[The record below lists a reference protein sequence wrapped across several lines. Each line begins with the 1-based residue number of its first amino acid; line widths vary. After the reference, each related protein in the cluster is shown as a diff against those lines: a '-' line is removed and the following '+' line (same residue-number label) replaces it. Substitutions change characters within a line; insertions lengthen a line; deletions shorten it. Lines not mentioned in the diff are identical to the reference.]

1 MAALEPA
8 AAAGG
13 VLSVVT
19 RRPIA
24 IGMLMLALVVFGLAS
39 FLSLRQ
45 DLLPEISYPTLTV
58 RTSWPG
64 AGPEDVEQR
73 VSVRVQEALG
83 TLPGLVRTSST
94 SRAATSDVVLEFDWG
109 TPMTFAVQDVRE
121 KLDGVFLPAGVERPL
136 ILRYDPSLDPIL
148 RIGMTSRRGEG
159 DERSLVALRW
169 LAEQRVER
177 ELESLAGVAAVLVR
191 GGLEEEI
198 HVQLDPDRVA
208 ALNLDPAQIG
218 QRLAQENVNAAGGIV
233 REGSTDYV
241 VRTINE
247 FQNPD
252 EIADLALARRGSA
265 VVRVRDVAT
274 VKSHHRRR
282 EVTSR
287 INGAEAV
294 EIAIYREAGANIVD
308 LAERVRTAVFGT
320 EAQRQEAERI
330 DREGK
335 AGTVGERNAS
345 DYLARRL
352 KDDAELTLLSDQSV
366 FIRDAIKDVQSAAGI
381 GALLAVVVILAFLRR
396 AAPTF
401 IIAVSIPMSVVV
413 TFAPMHLAGVSLN
426 LMSLGGLALG
436 VGMLVDNAIVVLESI
451 ARCREEGDDL
461 RSAAVRG
468 VREVASAVTAST
480 LTTVGVFAP
489 IVFVGGIAGQVFRD
503 QALTVVTA
511 LLISLLVAVLFIPM
525 LASRGWLVGERK
537 ATNSARRPLVAPWRG
552 LSFRPA
558 QFLPSVFL
566 FLGRSVLFVLAG
578 LSAVVGF
585 VVLALWR
592 LIALLL
598 TPLGKAFELAW
609 SLFARTYQT
618 VLRAALAAPSLVL
631 LLVGLLAYD
640 AFRRVP
646 NLGVELL
653 PEVHQGEF
661 TAFVQLQPGTPLED
675 TARVLGELDL
685 LARAEPLVET
695 TALTVGVEADTLT
708 RDVEGSHTAR
718 LSVRLE
724 PDHGGK
730 DGERELAERLRA
742 TIAGHPAV
750 VGVEL
755 RRPTPFAI
763 EAPLSVEVRGHDLER
778 MGEVAAQVEHRLL
791 ALPELADVR
800 SSLRPGFPELQLTFD
815 RDRTL
820 EFGLDLAAVS
830 KLVRDQVLGDVP
842 TRFTRGDERIDVR
855 VLADEARLGSLE
867 DVLNLSVNP
876 SADVSVPLRAVA
888 SASLIQGPAEIRR
901 VGNGRAIV
909 IDATPVG
916 IDLGGTRRAV
926 ENALYDLTVPEDV
939 TVSLGGQTREMDEA
953 TGEMRFA
960 LLLAVFLV
968 YVVMASQF
976 ESLLQPLIILVSVPL
991 AAIGVVYVLEAVGTP
1006 LSVIASIGLILLA
1019 GIVVNNAIVLIDRVN
1034 RERTR
1039 GHDAREALL
1048 LAASARLR
1056 PILMTTATTVLGLL
1070 PMTGWLGGVPLIGA
1084 LGAGEGAELRAPM
1097 AVVVVT
1103 GLVGSTLLTLVVIPA
1118 VYLLISRWER
1128 RPAAI

>member
-1 MAALEPA
+1 MAANEAPRA
-8 AAAGG
+8 PGG

-148 RIGMTSRRGEG
+148 RIGMTNRQGGG

-208 ALNLDPAQIG
+208 ALDLDPAQIG
-218 QRLAQENVNAAGGIV
+218 ARLAQENVNAAGGIV

-247 FQNPD
+247 FQNPE
-252 EIADLALARRGSA
+252 EIADLALARRGGA

-308 LAERVRTAVFGT
+308 LAERVRAAVFGT
-320 EAQRQEAERI
+320 EAQREEAERI
-330 DREGK
+330 DREGR

-352 KDDAELTLLSDQSV
+352 KDEANLTLLSDQSV

-381 GALLAVVVILAFLRR
+381 GALLAVVVILAFLRK

-525 LASRGWLVGERK
+525 LASRPWLAGVRDTAPAPK
-537 ATNSARRPLVAPWRG
+537 RPLVAPWRG
-552 LSFRPA
+552 LSFSPG
-558 QFLPSVFL
+558 QLLQSLFL

-578 LSAVVGF
+578 LSAVIGF

-592 LIALLL
+592 LLALVL
-598 TPLGKAFELAW
+598 TPLGHAFEMAW
-609 SLFARTYQT
+609 NVFARAYQQ

-631 LLVGLLAYD
+631 LLVGLLAFD
-640 AFRRVP
+640 AARRVP
-646 NLGVELL
+646 HLGVELL

-675 TARVLGELDL
+675 TAKVLGELDL

-718 LSVRLE
+718 LSVRLVA
-724 PDHGGK
+724 DHGGK
-730 DGERELAERLRA
+730 DGERTLAERLRT

-763 EAPLSVEVRGHDLER
+763 EAPLAVEVRGHDLER
-778 MGEVAAQVEHRLL
+778 MGEVATQVEQRLAGL
-791 ALPELADVR
+791 KELADVR

-876 SADVSVPLRAVA
+876 SSTVSVPLRAVA
-888 SASLIQGPAEIRR
+888 TASLVQGPAEIRR

-909 IDATPVG
+909 LDATPVG

-926 ENALYDLTVPEDV
+926 EGALFDLAVPDDV

-991 AAIGVVYVLEAVGTP
+991 AAIGVVYVLEALGTP

-1019 GIVVNNAIVLIDRVN
+1019 GIVVNNAIVLVDRVN
-1034 RERTR
+1034 RERAQ
-1039 GHDAREALL
+1039 GHNAREALL
-1048 LAASARLR
+1048 RAASARLR

-1084 LGAGEGAELRAPM
+1084 LGAGEGDELRAPM

-1103 GLVGSTLLTLVVIPA
+1103 GLIGSTLLTLVVIPA
-1118 VYLLISRWER
+1118 VYLLISRLYR
-1128 RPAAI
+1128 RPAAA